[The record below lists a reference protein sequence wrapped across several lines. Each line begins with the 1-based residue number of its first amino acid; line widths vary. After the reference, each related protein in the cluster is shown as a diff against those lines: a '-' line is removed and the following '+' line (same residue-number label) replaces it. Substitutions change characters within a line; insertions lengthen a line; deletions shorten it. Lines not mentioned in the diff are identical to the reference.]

1 MSASRSERLVWRAQR
16 ASATSSRRS
25 ACTVTRASTA
35 WRDERGNVESS
46 LTLIPLLFLFLI
58 GVQLILAINVRDA
71 DSMKA
76 SDGASKRAISGNFR
90 DSDRETLLNSP
101 DRFSNISLLISR
113 ESRKI
118 PELVPGLSRLLGRD
132 LETDVRGVAIIENTR

>member
-1 MSASRSERLVWRAQR
+1 MWRAQR

-132 LETDVRGVAIIENTR
+132 LETDVRGVAVIENTR